1 MSIYTVP
8 RVMLATLGLMLGA
21 TSHGGSTSQQQQQ
34 QQQQQQHSGLT
45 APLLLSNPAACSLP
59 SGLGRAGALSQ
70 AQDQQEAAFAWASR
84 GSLRRA
90 VPCFA
95 AALQHSAHH
104 AWLWVDY
111 ARALQGAVRNEER
124 AVRGCDGV
132 DSLRLWGAELNEAE
146 AASHVALL
154 LEDQR
159 DLDAAQLVQHR
170 LAKTFL
176 RHEAI
181 VSRCWN
187 HLDGRGTFPNASR
200 QSASNTA
207 WLVATVATG
216 GPRSLSDAIELG
228 KAWCTGP
235 TAGTVSFGEGWATAV
250 SVRDALLALRVCGV
264 VRLRNLWRPP
274 TLDAVATAHRRD
286 FEEYLQSTE
295 ADHPR
300 TNTTSTTVS
309 GSRSDRSARRGV
321 QRWRGRWESQ
331 IPFAPPFNDP
341 ALTMNP
347 ILLAVLQSALGSAR
361 LELDTFTQITSIGGA
376 ASQPFHADVGP
387 LWRQQRRQQAAAA
400 TPGGQQIPAQLAPH
414 GFVCVVPLLNISSK
428 LRGPTEFQ
436 VASHFLPAVS
446 GSLFH
451 GAARAYASEVRS
463 NNVC

>member
-1 MSIYTVP
+1 
-8 RVMLATLGLMLGA
+8 MLATLGLVLLGA
-21 TSHGGSTSQQQQQ
+21 TSHVLVDGSTS

-45 APLLLSNPAACSLP
+45 APSLSNPAACSLP
-59 SGLGRAGALSQ
+59 SDLERPGGLSQ
-70 AQDQQEAAFAWASR
+70 AQNQQEAAFALAAR

-124 AVRGCDGV
+124 AVRGCDGAGN
-132 DSLRLWGAELNEAE
+132 LRLWGAELNEAE

-187 HLDGRGTFPNASR
+187 RLDGGTFPNASR
-200 QSASNTA
+200 RSTA
-207 WLVATVATG
+207 WLVASVATSG
-216 GPRSLSDAIELG
+216 RPRSLSDAIELG

-235 TAGTVSFGEGWATAV
+235 SAGTVSFDEGWATAV

-264 VRLRNLWRPP
+264 VRLRSLWRPS

-286 FEEYLQSTE
+286 FEEYLQSAE
-295 ADHPR
+295 VDHR
-300 TNTTSTTVS
+300 SNNATSTFVS

-347 ILLAVLQSALGSAR
+347 ILLTVLQSALGSAR

-376 ASQPFHADVGP
+376 SSQPFHTDVGP
-387 LWRQQRRQQAAAA
+387 LWQQQRRQQAAAA
-400 TPGGQQIPAQLAPH
+400 SPGGQQITAQLPPH
-414 GFVCVVPLLNISSK
+414 GFVCIVPLLNISSK

-446 GSLFH
+446 DSLLH
-451 GAARAYASEVRS
+451 SATRAYAPQVHS
-463 NNVC
+463 NDFC